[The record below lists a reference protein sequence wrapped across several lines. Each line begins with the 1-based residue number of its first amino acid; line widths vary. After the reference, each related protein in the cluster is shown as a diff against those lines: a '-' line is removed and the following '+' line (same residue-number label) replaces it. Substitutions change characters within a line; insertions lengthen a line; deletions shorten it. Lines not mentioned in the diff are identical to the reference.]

1 MKNKTVI
8 LIGSE
13 GLIGKN
19 FKNFLIKKNFNI
31 LCLDIKNKPI
41 HKVSNKIIY
50 LKKNVNNPKALLEA
64 IKYSDKKFGG
74 IDYVIDCSYPSMIVD
89 RKTKRN
95 NYQLLKKSIS
105 NNIASPIMICE
116 IFCEYF
122 KNKKK
127 NGNLILLSSIQG
139 VMAPKFKHYLKTNMN
154 SPVEYAALKFGI
166 VGIVKYFAKL
176 YGKFNINVNCIS
188 PGGILNKQ
196 PKIFIKN
203 YKDDCLVKGMLDPDD
218 LNSALEFLMN
228 ENSKMVN
235 GQNLIIDDGWSL

>member
-1 MKNKTVI
+1 
-8 LIGSE
+8 
-13 GLIGKN
+13 
-19 FKNFLIKKNFNI
+19 
-31 LCLDIKNKPI
+31 
-41 HKVSNKIIY
+41 
-50 LKKNVNNPKALLEA
+50 
-64 IKYSDKKFGG
+64 
-74 IDYVIDCSYPSMIVD
+74 
-89 RKTKRN
+89 
-95 NYQLLKKSIS
+95 
-105 NNIASPIMICE
+105 
-116 IFCEYF
+116 
-122 KNKKK
+122 
-127 NGNLILLSSIQG
+127 
-139 VMAPKFKHYLKTNMN
+139 MN
-154 SPVEYAALKFGI
+154 SPVEYTALKFGI

>member
-19 FKNFLIKKNFNI
+19 FKNFLLNKNFNI
-31 LCLDIKNKPI
+31 LCLDIKKKPN
-41 HKVSNKIIY
+41 HKISNKIIY

-64 IKYSDKKFGG
+64 IKLSDKKFAG

-105 NNIASPIMICE
+105 NNISSPIMICE

-127 NGNLILLSSIQG
+127 SGNLILLSSIQG

-154 SPVEYAALKFGI
+154 SPVEYTALKFGI

-176 YGKFNINVNCIS
+176 YGEFNINVNCIS

-203 YKDDCLVKGMLDPDD
+203 YKNDCLVKGMLDPDD

>member
-127 NGNLILLSSIQG
+127 
-139 VMAPKFKHYLKTNMN
+139 KW
-154 SPVEYAALKFGI
+154 
-166 VGIVKYFAKL
+166 
-176 YGKFNINVNCIS
+176 KFNSFKFYSRCYGSKIQT
-188 PGGILNKQ
+188 LFENKYEFSSRVYCVE
-196 PKIFIKN
+196 IW
-203 YKDDCLVKGMLDPDD
+203 
-218 LNSALEFLMN
+218 NSRY
-228 ENSKMVN
+228 S
-235 GQNLIIDDGWSL
+235 